1 VKFLLLAFALMG
13 FIGFADGQTLDKLTI
28 FIGLDEGREV
38 INGIVKDQ
46 NGNTIEGVTVQIT
59 TILETSVVTTN
70 KDGEFSYKLPET
82 PSDGRFSISVKAQK
96 DGYSTGYANTS
107 FYINN
112 INNIEKRAPQ
122 EYGFKVVTSDKLKND
137 PVAIKILEQIEQN
150 KKKEEERQQKLRE
163 IEEQQNFIVKQREI
177 SNQVLLND
185 LQSWLDQFDP
195 FKPRNAF
202 STFVSQ
208 IDMAVQNI
216 YWGQFNFTESK
227 TNEGLAAMQQVLKN
241 NGTQEEARQ
250 AFYEKAAIK
259 QSDMDRVNN
268 ELNIKYAKNNTAYT
282 NHTEQVKR

>member
-1 VKFLLLAFALMG
+1 VKFLLLAFVLIG
-13 FIGFADGQTLDKLTI
+13 FIGFADGQTPDKLTI
-28 FIGLDEGREV
+28 FMGIDEGKEI

-46 NGNTIEGVTVQIT
+46 NGNTVEGVTVQIT

-70 KDGEFSYKLPET
+70 NDGEFSYKLPET

-96 DGYSTGYANTS
+96 DGYLAGYANTS
-107 FYINN
+107 FYINS
-112 INNIEKRAPQ
+112 INNIEKHAPQ

-137 PVAIKILEQIEQN
+137 PVAVKILEQIEQN
-150 KKKEEERQQKLRE
+150 KKREEERQQKLRA
-163 IEEQQNFIVKQREI
+163 IEEQQNFIAKQREI
-177 SNQVLLND
+177 SNQTLLND

-268 ELNIKYAKNNTAYT
+268 ELNRKYAKNNTAET
-282 NHTEQVKR
+282 TRTE